1 MAQAFILTVMSGCA
15 YCGQQATMRIVSYP
29 EQVCFE
35 HALEFW
41 TGLLGYARERSEPC
55 VKHER
60 VCSCWACQERS
71 ASYRRA
77 LAIAAA
83 GPPPLDQEQSPI
95 RLAS

>member
-1 MAQAFILTVMSGCA
+1 MMGCA
-15 YCGQQATMRIVSYP
+15 YCGQPATTKIVSYP

-41 TGLLGYARERSEPC
+41 TGLLVYARDRSEPC

-60 VCSCWACQERS
+60 VCTCWACQDRI
-71 ASYRRA
+71 ASYRRS

-83 GPPPLDQEQSPI
+83 GPPPRDRERPAI

>member
-1 MAQAFILTVMSGCA
+1 MKIA
-15 YCGQQATMRIVSYP
+15 SYP
-29 EQVCFE
+29 EQVCFD

-41 TGLLGYARERSEPC
+41 TGLLIYAMDRSEPC

-60 VCSCWACQERS
+60 VCTCGVCQERS
-71 ASYRRA
+71 ASYQRA

-83 GPPPLDQEQSPI
+83 GPPPRDRERSVPI

>member
-1 MAQAFILTVMSGCA
+1 MK
-15 YCGQQATMRIVSYP
+15 IVSYP
-29 EQVCFE
+29 EEVCFD

-41 TGLLGYARERSEPC
+41 TGLLVYARDRSEPC
-55 VKHER
+55 VKLER
-60 VCSCWACQERS
+60 VCACGVCQERG

-83 GPPPLDQEQSPI
+83 GPPPQEQLRSPI

>member
-1 MAQAFILTVMSGCA
+1 MKIA
-15 YCGQQATMRIVSYP
+15 SYP
-29 EQVCFE
+29 DEVCLE

-41 TGLLGYARERSEPC
+41 TGLLSYARDRAEPC

-60 VCSCWACQERS
+60 VCTCWACQEMS
-71 ASYRRA
+71 AAYRRS

-83 GPPPLDQEQSPI
+83 GPPPRYQERSLI

>member
-1 MAQAFILTVMSGCA
+1 MK
-15 YCGQQATMRIVSYP
+15 IVSYP
-29 EQVCFE
+29 EQVCFD

-41 TGLLGYARERSEPC
+41 TGLLVYARDHSEPC

-60 VCSCWACQERS
+60 VCTCGACQERS

-83 GPPPLDQEQSPI
+83 GPPPRERERSLSI

>member
-1 MAQAFILTVMSGCA
+1 MK
-15 YCGQQATMRIVSYP
+15 IVSTP
-29 EQVCFE
+29 QQVCFE

-41 TGLLGYARERSEPC
+41 TGLLVYARERSEPC

-60 VCSCWACQERS
+60 VCTCRSCQERS
-71 ASYRRA
+71 SSYRRA

-83 GPPPLDQEQSPI
+83 GPPPRDQERSRI

>member
-1 MAQAFILTVMSGCA
+1 MK
-15 YCGQQATMRIVSYP
+15 IVSNP

-41 TGLLGYARERSEPC
+41 TGLLVYARDRSDPC

-60 VCSCWACQERS
+60 VCTCRSCEELS
-71 ASYRRA
+71 LSYLR
-77 LAIAAA
+77 AIAIAIA
-83 GPPPLDQEQSPI
+83 GPSPRDHEHFPI